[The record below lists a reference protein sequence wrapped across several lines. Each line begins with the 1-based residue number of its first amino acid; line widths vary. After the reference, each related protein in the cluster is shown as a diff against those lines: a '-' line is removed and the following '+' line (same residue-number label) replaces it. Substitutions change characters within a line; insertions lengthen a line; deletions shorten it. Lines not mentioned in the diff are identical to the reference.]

1 MKPAL
6 LLRDSVRDRLRQ
18 GGRWIVLT
26 GAGISAESGVPT
38 FRGPG
43 GLWEGSRPEDLASV
57 QGFRRDPAQ
66 VWRWYRWRRGIIESV
81 SPNEGHRV
89 IARIEAATRSFCLAT
104 QNVDGLHARAGSRQ
118 VLELHGNILRSRCL
132 EDCGQRTDEDP
143 HEAVPRCACGA
154 PLRPDVVWFG
164 EMLSPDLLERAFA
177 EAARAEV
184 CLVVGTS
191 GIVYPAAALPEA
203 ARRAGALLIEVNPEE
218 TPLTPLCDAVLR
230 GPAAELLPGLAMEIG
245 LGEEP
250 AERPGV

>member
-1 MKPAL
+1 MRSGL
-6 LLRDSVRDRLRQ
+6 LLRDSARDRLRR

-43 GLWEGSRPEDLASV
+43 GLWEGSRPEELASV
-57 QGFRRDPAQ
+57 QGFRKDPAQ

-81 SPNEGHRV
+81 SPNEGHRAL
-89 IARIEAATRSFCLAT
+89 ARIEGVARSFCLAT

-118 VLELHGNILRSRCL
+118 VLELHGNILRSRCI
-132 EDCGQRTDEDP
+132 EDCGQQTEEDP
-143 HEAVPRCACGA
+143 REAVPRCACGA

-164 EMLSPDLLERAFA
+164 EMLSPDILERAFA
-177 EAARAEV
+177 DAARAEV
-184 CLVVGTS
+184 CLIVGTS

-203 ARRAGALLIEVNPEE
+203 ARRAGAILIEVNPEE
-218 TPLTPLCDAVLR
+218 TSLTPLCDAVLR
-230 GPAAELLPGLAMEIG
+230 GPAAELLPALAMEIG

-250 AERPGV
+250 ADRPGV